1 MNCAAD
7 EKAGSLISLVIRHL
21 KIHCQRAERVILLD
35 LTALQPEHIIGQSD
49 YFVPAVTHIDH
60 RDFELS
66 LHAQEN
72 THQLL
77 SGCRVERGQGFV
89 KEQ

>member
-7 EKAGSLISLVIRHL
+7 EQAGSFILLVIRHL
-21 KIHCQRAERVILLD
+21 KIHCQRAERCILFD
-35 LTALQPEHIIGQSD
+35 LTVLQPEHIIGQSD
-49 YFVPAVTHIDH
+49 DFVPAVTHVDH

-66 LHAQEN
+66 FHAQEN

-77 SGCRVERGQGFV
+77 SGCRVERG
-89 KEQ
+89 